1 MRSELSLER
10 IQNFIMSDTEEL
22 HVGDF
27 NPSTY
32 EHVLPEGAHDFN
44 DYDSE
49 YEEQH
54 PELGFT
60 DEQVEA
66 EVAKLDPEDK
76 KFYEEYH
83 DFLDTYY
90 RQHGKI
96 IEMPDLI
103 KLIMTGRY
111 PEIPSTTK
119 KEQDELRDKLLIET
133 RKREM
138 SQQAGLEEEPLRKI
152 RRIVP
157 ERIGKII
164 DVTGD
169 DDPDAPV
176 IIKITPGVDPYAQL
190 DLEEEELEY
199 KVGDETA
206 SEIHPDFDDA
216 DDLSCITIDSL
227 KHIDNDKVKEIW
239 AGMAKIK
246 HQEGEYNEQLAG
258 IVDKMMPEVVYQSVQ
273 ATPRPSTNV
282 PMCADEL
289 LQELGSAELFKRVL
303 AIGYMDWQGFEKN
316 RRKRLGEKY
325 KPNTIREVAAKFG
338 ISTSRLMDLRR
349 GAAINR
355 EDTQRSKMLK
365 LKRKKRQRARLLPDP
380 MQLPLKN
387 KPHPNH
393 PPPRSKKKLQ
403 QKQNSRSFSGPPNIP
418 KVNRPKS

>member
-1 MRSELSLER
+1 MANLNSDHMHSELGLKR

-32 EHVLPEGAHDFN
+32 EYVLPEGAHDFN

-76 KFYEEYH
+76 KFYEEYRE
-83 DFLDTYY
+83 FLDTYY
-90 RQHGKI
+90 HQHGKI

-119 KEQDELRDKLLIET
+119 KEQDELRDKLLVET

-138 SQQAGLEEEPLRKI
+138 SQQAGLEEEPPRKI

-169 DDPDAPV
+169 DDLDAPM

-206 SEIHPDFDDA
+206 SEIHPDDDDA
-216 DDLSCITIDSL
+216 DDLSGITIDSL
-227 KHIDNDKVKEIW
+227 KHIDNNKVKEIW

-246 HQEGEYNEQLAG
+246 HQEGEYYEQLAG
-258 IVDKMMPEVVYQSVQ
+258 MVDEMMPEVVYQSVQ

-282 PMCADEL
+282 PIYADEL

-316 RRKRLGEKY
+316 QRKCLGEKY
-325 KPNTIREVAAKFG
+325 KSNTIREVATKFG
-338 ISTSRLMDLRR
+338 ISTSRLMDLR
-349 GAAINR
+349 
-355 EDTQRSKMLK
+355 
-365 LKRKKRQRARLLPDP
+365 
-380 MQLPLKN
+380 
-387 KPHPNH
+387 
-393 PPPRSKKKLQ
+393 
-403 QKQNSRSFSGPPNIP
+403 
-418 KVNRPKS
+418 

>member
-1 MRSELSLER
+1 M
-10 IQNFIMSDTEEL
+10 MSDTEEL

-32 EHVLPEGAHDFN
+32 EHVLPEGAHDFD

-49 YEEQH
+49 YEEKH

-76 KFYEEYH
+76 KFYEEYRG
-83 DFLDTYY
+83 FLDAYY
-90 RQHGKI
+90 CQHGKI

-111 PEIPSTTK
+111 PEIPSTTR
-119 KEQDELRDKLLIET
+119 KELWEKLMVET

-138 SQQAGLEEEPLRKI
+138 SQQAGLEEEPTRKV
-152 RRIVP
+152 RRIFP

-164 DVTGD
+164 DVTGN

-206 SEIHPDFDDA
+206 SEIHPDDADA

-239 AGMAKIK
+239 AGMAKLK
-246 HQEGEYNEQLAG
+246 HQEGEYYEQLAG
-258 IVDKMMPEVVYQSVQ
+258 MVDEMTPEVIYQSVQ
-273 ATPRPSTNV
+273 ATQRPSTNV
-282 PMCADEL
+282 PTCADEL
-289 LQELGSAELFKRVL
+289 LEELGSAELFKRVL

-325 KPNTIREVAAKFG
+325 KPNTIREVATKFG

-365 LKRKKRQRARLLPDP
+365 AEKKEETEGKTPTGSRATSPEEP
-380 MQLPLKN
+380 ATPQPST
-387 KPHPNH
+387 
-393 PPPRSKKKLQ
+393 SKE
-403 QKQNSRSFSGPPNIP
+403 
-418 KVNRPKS
+418 

>member
-1 MRSELSLER
+1 MHP
-10 IQNFIMSDTEEL
+10 NFIMSDTEEL
-22 HVGDF
+22 HVGNF

-76 KFYEEYH
+76 KFYEEYRE
-83 DFLDTYY
+83 FLDTYY

-103 KLIMTGRY
+103 KLIMTGWY

-119 KEQDELRDKLLIET
+119 KEQDELWDKLLIET

-138 SQQAGLEEEPLRKI
+138 SQQAGLEEEPPRKI

-169 DDPDAPV
+169 DDPDALV

-206 SEIHPDFDDA
+206 SEIHPDDNDA
-216 DDLSCITIDSL
+216 DDLSCITIDSM
-227 KHIDNDKVKEIW
+227 KHLDNDKVKEIW
-239 AGMAKIK
+239 AGMAKIR
-246 HQEGEYNEQLAG
+246 HQEGEYYEQLAG
-258 IVDKMMPEVVYQSVQ
+258 MVDEMTPEVIYQSVQ
-273 ATPRPSTNV
+273 ATP
-282 PMCADEL
+282 
-289 LQELGSAELFKRVL
+289 
-303 AIGYMDWQGFEKN
+303 
-316 RRKRLGEKY
+316 
-325 KPNTIREVAAKFG
+325 
-338 ISTSRLMDLRR
+338 
-349 GAAINR
+349 
-355 EDTQRSKMLK
+355 
-365 LKRKKRQRARLLPDP
+365 
-380 MQLPLKN
+380 
-387 KPHPNH
+387 
-393 PPPRSKKKLQ
+393 
-403 QKQNSRSFSGPPNIP
+403 
-418 KVNRPKS
+418 

>member
-1 MRSELSLER
+1 
-10 IQNFIMSDTEEL
+10 MSDTKDL
-22 HVGDF
+22 NVGDF
-27 NPSTY
+27 DPSTY
-32 EHVLPEGAHDFN
+32 QHVLPEGAHDFD

-49 YEEQH
+49 YEREH

-66 EVAKLDPEDK
+66 EVAKLDSEDR
-76 KFYEEYH
+76 KFYEEYRG
-83 DFLDTYY
+83 FLDTYY

-111 PEIPSTTK
+111 PEIPSTTR
-119 KEQDELRDKLLIET
+119 KEQDELREKLMVET

-138 SQQAGLEEEPLRKI
+138 SQQAGLEEEPPRKI

-164 DVTGD
+164 DVMGD

-176 IIKITPGVDPYAQL
+176 IIKITPGVDPYVQL
-190 DLEEEELEY
+190 DMEEEELEY

-206 SEIHPDFDDA
+206 SEIHPDDADA

-227 KHIDNDKVKEIW
+227 KHIDNDRVKEIW
-239 AGMAKIK
+239 AGMAKLK
-246 HQEGEYNEQLAG
+246 HQEGEYYEQLAG
-258 IVDKMMPEVVYQSVQ
+258 MVDEMTPEVIYQSVQ

-282 PMCADEL
+282 PTCADEL
-289 LQELGSAELFKRVL
+289 LEELGSAELFKRVL
-303 AIGYMDWQGFEKN
+303 AIGYMDWQGFKKN

-325 KPNTIREVAAKFG
+325 KPNTIREVATKFG

-365 LKRKKRQRARLLPDP
+365 AEKKEETEGKTPTGSRATSPEEP
-380 MQLPLKN
+380 ATPQPST
-387 KPHPNH
+387 
-393 PPPRSKKKLQ
+393 SKE
-403 QKQNSRSFSGPPNIP
+403 
-418 KVNRPKS
+418 